1 MRKFTT
7 INGAVLG
14 IVSIAAFAGF
24 SGGAIL
30 ALAGAGVIIAA
41 AINTLFEYKI
51 NKKICKDKESYK
63 KKAQNKTDIDFK
75 EIYEESLGTLG
86 LPLD

>member
-1 MRKFTT
+1 MVENHF
-7 INGAVLG
+7 VP
-14 IVSIAAFAGF
+14 FAGF

-30 ALAGAGVIIAA
+30 ALTGAGIIIAA
-41 AINTLFEYKI
+41 AIDTLFEYNI

-75 EIYEESLGTLG
+75 EIYEESLGTLE